1 MPSDLTIVPFERK
14 HLPGLME
21 LFAQER
27 WSYADDEQR
36 TWRAL
41 TAPGSLTLIA
51 VSDEAVVGVAQAI
64 GDGEIQAFFAVLLV
78 AEAYRHTG
86 VAKRLVAEALART
99 HFLRLDVISCA
110 DGFYERLGF
119 KRVSGFRVTPG
130 PVRQESR

>member
-1 MPSDLTIVPFERK
+1 VPSDLTIVPFKRK
-14 HLPGLME
+14 HLSGVME

-41 TAPGSLTLIA
+41 TAPGSVTLIA
-51 VSDEAVVGVAQAI
+51 LLDEAVVGVAQVL
-64 GDGEIQAFFAVLLV
+64 GDGEIQAFLAVLLV

-99 HFLRLDVISCA
+99 HCLRLDVISCA

-130 PVRQESR
+130 PAIDRR